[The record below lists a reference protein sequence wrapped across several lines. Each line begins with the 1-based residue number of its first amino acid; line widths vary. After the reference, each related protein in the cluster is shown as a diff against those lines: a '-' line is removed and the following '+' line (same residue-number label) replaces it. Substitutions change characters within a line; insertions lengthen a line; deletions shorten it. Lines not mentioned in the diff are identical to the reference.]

1 MIIQDDNL
9 YYDIKTIYGLKG
21 QAAAAAFIAGIYQVR
36 KAIVSVTKSAVIVR
50 IKGERFI
57 IQGEK

>member
-1 MIIQDDNL
+1 MIIQDNNL
-9 YYDIKTIYGLKG
+9 YYDTKTIYGLKG
-21 QAAAAAFIAGIYQVR
+21 PAAAAAFIAGIYRVR
-36 KAIVSVTKSAVIVR
+36 KAIVRVTRQAVIVV